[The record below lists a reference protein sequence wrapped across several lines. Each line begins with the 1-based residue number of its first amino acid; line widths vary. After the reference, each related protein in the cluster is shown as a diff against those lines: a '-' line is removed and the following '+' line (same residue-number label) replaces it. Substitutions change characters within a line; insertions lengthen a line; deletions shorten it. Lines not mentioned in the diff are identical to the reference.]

1 MGLGRRFQK
10 PRENKDYPSSFSVGL
25 DVQRLV
31 GGRAWLLAGPP
42 SLLGQGACTWWGSDS
57 SLTSDP
63 SLFASSTA
71 CRPGML

>member
-10 PRENKDYPSSFSVGL
+10 LRGNKDYPSSFSVGL

-42 SLLGQGACTWWGSDS
+42 SLPVPGGAVI
-57 SLTSDP
+57 L
-63 SLFASSTA
+63 L
-71 CRPGML
+71 